1 MPILSVKCY
10 LLSQMNKNERKM
22 KKEAKTAEQQ
32 VEDEMHNESMDLG
45 LTDRLGLS
53 GEKKAKKPKKPKSD
67 EPSATKSPKKGKK
80 KSRHNAS
87 HTYMNGDCITNI
99 AHCVHLERSHYG
111 MLGSRFSPFF
121 LVACYATLHPTM
133 SVRWSLGW
141 SPFHFSAFFIFLAH
155 CSCPNA
161 LVTFSSIA
169 PAHPQPTAEPT

>member
-1 MPILSVKCY
+1 MSILLVKCY

-80 KSRHNAS
+80 KSKRC
-87 HTYMNGDCITNI
+87 TRT
-99 AHCVHLERSHYG
+99 
-111 MLGSRFSPFF
+111 
-121 LVACYATLHPTM
+121 
-133 SVRWSLGW
+133 
-141 SPFHFSAFFIFLAH
+141 
-155 CSCPNA
+155 
-161 LVTFSSIA
+161 
-169 PAHPQPTAEPT
+169 